1 MVNVNITINIED
13 YNLQEIMKF
22 ITLALGSVNINRG
35 QSVTQTYFQDNLF
48 AVIVKHKN
56 IIRVS
61 INQKP

>member
-1 MVNVNITINIED
+1 MVNVNITINLED